1 MTDTASGAPL
11 AGLRLLAIE
20 QYGAGP
26 FGSLFLADLGADVIK
41 IEDPSVGG
49 DVSRYI
55 PPGQSGSDSLF
66 FETFNRNKRSVAL
79 DLKSTSGREVFE
91 RLVRTADAVYSNL
104 RGDQP
109 ERLRIRYADL
119 APINQRIVCVTLT
132 GYGTAGEEARWP
144 GYDALIQGEAGWATL
159 TGDPSGPPTK
169 SGLSLADYVAGLV
182 AAVGL
187 LAGVLDAR
195 RTGRG
200 RDVDTNLYDTALAML
215 TYPATWYLS
224 LGYVTTRQPFSA
236 HPSVVP
242 FQFFPTADGYLAVAC
257 PKEKFFRV
265 LVDRLGMPE
274 LADDPRFADFEARQ
288 RHRTELLGRLA
299 ARFSEKTTA
308 EWITVLRGDVP
319 IAPVRSLEE
328 ALGVDELRRR
338 SILVEY
344 SHPTLGPVRSIGS
357 PLVVGGYQPAYR
369 PGPSLGGDTA
379 AILAELGYD
388 RAAQEELARRG
399 AFGSGAATRTTG
411 RVSPMS
417 RPGVDGQ
424 DG

>member
-1 MTDTASGAPL
+1 MTEAASRAPL

-41 IEDPSVGG
+41 IEDPSAGG

-55 PPGQSGSDSLF
+55 PPGQDGSDSLF
-66 FETFNRNKRSVAL
+66 FEAFNRNKRSVAL
-79 DLKSTSGREVFE
+79 DLKSTAGREVFE
-91 RLVRTADAVYSNL
+91 RLVRAADAVYSNL

-119 APINQRIVCVTLT
+119 APINPRIVCVTLT
-132 GYGTAGEEARWP
+132 GYGTVGEQARWP
-144 GYDALIQGEAGWATL
+144 GYDALIQAEAGWAAL
-159 TGDPSGPPTK
+159 TGDPGGPPTK
-169 SGLSLADYVAGLV
+169 SGLSLADYVAGLT
-182 AAVGL
+182 AALGL

-200 RDVDTNLYDTALAML
+200 RDIDTNLCDAALAML

-224 LGYVTTRQPFSA
+224 LGYVTTRQPLSA

-257 PKEKFFRV
+257 PKEKFFRI

-274 LADDPRFADFEARQ
+274 LADDPRFVDFEARQ
-288 RHRTELLGRLA
+288 RHRAELLGSLA

-308 EWITVLRGDVP
+308 EWITILRGDVP
-319 IAPVRSLEE
+319 VAPVRSLEE
-328 ALGVDELRRR
+328 ALDVDELRRR
-338 SILVEY
+338 SMLVEY
-344 SHPTLGPVRSIGS
+344 LHPTLGSVRAIGL
-357 PLVVGGYQPAYR
+357 PFVVSGYRPAYR

-379 AILAELGYD
+379 DILAELGYD
-388 RAAQEELARRG
+388 RAVQEELARRG
-399 AFGSGAATRTTG
+399 AFGSALALPAEQRLG
-411 RVSPMS
+411 
-417 RPGVDGQ
+417 
-424 DG
+424 